1 MFGCLYMQP
10 SRIICYTSK
19 ILMEESI
26 KKKLEP
32 TAAVRSILLGSSAA
46 TSDPMVQEPQE
57 LIHKMVD
64 LDSLPAHPTPTFSTS
79 AEAPCSPPSWP
90 ASFKK
95 PTTVAFP
102 ELTYFD
108 TTDVL
113 RSVRW
118 SLYSS
123 SGSSLVSDCDASLIL
138 RRTYQ
143 SL

>member
-57 LIHKMVD
+57 LIHKMVN
-64 LDSLPAHPTPTFSTS
+64 LDSLPAPGSNFFHVGVISFLPPKLDSKHQKTYNGCFS
-79 AEAPCSPPSWP
+79 
-90 ASFKK
+90 
-95 PTTVAFP
+95 
-102 ELTYFD
+102 
-108 TTDVL
+108 
-113 RSVRW
+113 
-118 SLYSS
+118 
-123 SGSSLVSDCDASLIL
+123 
-138 RRTYQ
+138 
-143 SL
+143 